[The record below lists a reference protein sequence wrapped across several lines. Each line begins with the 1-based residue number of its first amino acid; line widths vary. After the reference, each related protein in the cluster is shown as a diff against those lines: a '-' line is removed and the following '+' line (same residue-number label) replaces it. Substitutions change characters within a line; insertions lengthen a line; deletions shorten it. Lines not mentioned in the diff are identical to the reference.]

1 MGKLEIQSAKRTR
14 KGDMQRAVLMTVAA
28 AGFLS
33 MALLAPNALQA
44 LAKLGILDIRGKRRK
59 ELINRS
65 RDRLLDAGLLMR
77 DERGYLRLL
86 PKGEAKLRQLELH
99 DYRLKKPKRWDEKWR
114 LLIFDIPERRRY
126 TREKVRNTL
135 QMIGFERL
143 QDSAWVYPYD
153 CEDLV
158 TLLKV
163 DFKIGKDL
171 LYIITDG
178 IENDLML
185 RKRFGLE

>member
-1 MGKLEIQSAKRTR
+1 
-14 KGDMQRAVLMTVAA
+14 MQRAVLMTVAA

>member
-77 DERGYLRLL
+77 DERGYLRLS

-99 DYRLKKPKRWDEKWR
+99 NYQLKKPKRWDMKWR